1 MDRYSCEHS
10 FEDSLTLCARLMAVL
25 VSCNLYMCFTAYLIS
40 FVPEQ
45 RLQVQLNLS
54 ASGNE
59 AQTPRCSNQTY
70 LSDGLKQMN
79 LVTPCQKRPSLYKK
93 EQTRSYLQTNPQ
105 ERRRKGR
112 LARLTPNHR
121 RCSLKA
127 AIIQLFEVEECLAAT
142 HGWGQG
148 NYWD

>member
-10 FEDSLTLCARLMAVL
+10 FEDSLTLYARLMAVL

-45 RLQVQLNLS
+45 RLQVQFKFVSIWKLSPDPPMLKPNL
-54 ASGNE
+54 
-59 AQTPRCSNQTY
+59 
-70 LSDGLKQMN
+70 LKWLEQMN

-93 EQTRSYLQTNPQ
+93 EQTRFYLQTNPQ

-142 HGWGQG
+142 RGWGQG